1 MGINGCEDEGCDF
14 EIPLLPDMYGATA
27 LDICLSIDLE
37 SKESSGIFYRN
48 EANQRLIK
56 GSENVAMA
64 NIIFDKISVYSFMH
78 SSAQVTEALIRATQ
92 ISLPS
97 IGNYMESRLQ
107 HVDDWMFSKT
117 QNQIRSKVTKHC
129 PGMGTYGFIKIPI
142 WVPEDQLKQ

>member
-1 MGINGCEDEGCDF
+1 MCHFINND
-14 EIPLLPDMYGATA
+14 
-27 LDICLSIDLE
+27 
-37 SKESSGIFYRN
+37 RN
-48 EANQRLIK
+48 N
-56 GSENVAMA
+56 
-64 NIIFDKISVYSFMH
+64 F
-78 SSAQVTEALIRATQ
+78 
-92 ISLPS
+92 